1 MNNIQQ
7 FLEEEITD
15 FGIDFGHARNCDVQ
29 PPNDGEQLCYCGYE
43 QLEEWVKNH
52 DTRLINFI
60 LGEVKREVEKK
71 LQSNEFWKQT
81 FPQEYVEGYRIATD
95 DISTI
100 VNNLR
105 VK

>member
-7 FLEEEITD
+7 FLEEEKREFAEKVTSIALTD
-15 FGIDFGHARNCDVQ
+15 YLIKSETRMDEAIKD
-29 PPNDGEQLCYCGYE
+29 
-43 QLEEWVKNH
+43 H

-100 VNNLR
+100 INNLR